1 MHTNRKA
8 CHNHSYRTVIA
19 DFIYYVYICLSD
31 DYPPPKTNTT
41 NAETEL
47 TASHT
52 DVIIFKKR
60 CNIIM
65 LI

>member
-1 MHTNRKA
+1 MIT
-8 CHNHSYRTVIA
+8 
-19 DFIYYVYICLSD
+19 
-31 DYPPPKTNTT
+31 PPKTNTA

-65 LI
+65 LIKISPVITKNIVGRVFLLSLS